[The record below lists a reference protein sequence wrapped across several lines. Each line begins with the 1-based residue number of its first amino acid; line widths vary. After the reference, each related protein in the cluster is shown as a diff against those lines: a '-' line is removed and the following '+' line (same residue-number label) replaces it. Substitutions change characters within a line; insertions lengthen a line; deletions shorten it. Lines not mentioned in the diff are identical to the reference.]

1 MTLGKERGQAHLPDL
16 EIFILE
22 FHLINLKAQTDIQ
35 PKIVKNYFLHSSLF
49 AHHFFTA
56 FYYSPFTIYDL
67 PILDPF
73 TFKLLISLAI
83 VVIATIHG
91 FGAAW
96 LAIWML
102 FHPYQPVKLF
112 GVTIWPQGMIPR
124 HREKL
129 AQSIGNAVGNELV
142 SQETVFDALFETS
155 FFQSKV
161 EDFVG
166 TYTSELLAKVYPSFI
181 DALPSQARAP
191 VLDTISALQYRL
203 AEYIAAMLKNE
214 ETQAA
219 IATFGDRQVD
229 ELLARRVGDT
239 LSEDAFEQI
248 SHFVQTRFEHLAN
261 AEGLEQKI
269 TGFVSGR
276 LDDLAR
282 SNATLAE
289 TFTPETV
296 AFIKERID
304 SQVPPI
310 VHHLADIATSQN
322 TRKQI
327 GALIKREVDDYYE
340 QLSLI
345 KKIFISRERIHREVD
360 ELVNKTLPNRIE
372 EYLRGPAF
380 EQEAEAFLNAT
391 IDNVLA
397 RPLSVLVG
405 QIESEKFD
413 SIKREISNR
422 LLELLKSEE
431 LSASVSSYVREAIER
446 FRPQTLG
453 AALQH
458 VDPDTVETARRFLT
472 RSLIGLLSRED
483 TARTINAILSSQI
496 ERLLVAPIGR
506 LGDHVSRPSLERASK
521 ALVERITQAAR
532 ERLPTAIAEFDV
544 GGVVRRKVSDYPI
557 EKLEELVLSVAKHHL
572 KTIELF
578 GAVIGFF
585 IGVGQA
591 IYFWLTYNPGQ

>member
-1 MTLGKERGQAHLPDL
+1 M
-16 EIFILE
+16 
-22 FHLINLKAQTDIQ
+22 
-35 PKIVKNYFLHSSLF
+35 
-49 AHHFFTA
+49 
-56 FYYSPFTIYDL
+56 
-67 PILDPF
+67 DPF
-73 TFKLLISLAI
+73 TFKLLISIAI

-112 GVTIWPQGMIPR
+112 GVTVWPQGMIPR

-129 AQSIGNAVGNELV
+129 AESIGNAVGNELV

-155 FFQSKV
+155 FFRSKV

-166 TYTSELLAKVYPSFI
+166 TYTSDLLGRVYPSFI

-191 VLDTISALQYRL
+191 ILDTISALQYRL
-203 AEYIAAMLKNE
+203 AEYIAAMLKSE
-214 ETQAA
+214 ETAVA
-219 IATFGDRQVD
+219 IGSFVDRQVD
-229 ELLARRVGDT
+229 ELLGRRVGDT
-239 LSEDAFEQI
+239 LSEDQFQQI
-248 SHFVQTRFEHLAN
+248 LQFVQTRFGHLVN
-261 AEGLEQKI
+261 AEGLERKI
-269 TGFVSGR
+269 GGFISGR
-276 LDDLAR
+276 LNDLAR

-397 RPLSVLVG
+397 RPLNVLVG

-413 SIKREISNR
+413 SIKQEITSR
-422 LLELLKSEE
+422 IVELAKSEE
-431 LSASVSSYVREAIER
+431 LSASVSTYIRDAIER

-453 AALQH
+453 AALAQI
-458 VDPDTVETARRFLT
+458 DPDSTQSAKQFLT
-472 RSLIGLLSRED
+472 KSLVSLLSRDD

-506 LGDHVSRPSLERASK
+506 LGDHVSRTSMERASK
-521 ALVERITQAAR
+521 ALVERITLAAR

-544 GGVVRRKVSDYPI
+544 GGLVRKKVSDYPI
-557 EKLEELVLSVAKHHL
+557 EKLEALVLSVAKHHL

-591 IYFWLTYNPGQ
+591 IYFWLTWVPGR